1 MVERER
7 DEGEAMVVYG
17 PRHEGGGGDEAVEAE
32 AVVVAAAGEK
42 GEGERDDDTERG
54 GEEERKE
61 EDEEVEKEKKDEV
74 VLEEWS
80 EIRLAIAEL
89 SPISHGKLSSS
100 PPTLPFLSISL
111 LILQVLGEYEK
122 SSEISICFPS
132 LTR

>member
-7 DEGEAMVVYG
+7 DEGEAMAMYG
-17 PRHEGGGGDEAVEAE
+17 PRLEGGVAAGGDEAVE

-42 GEGERDDDTERG
+42 GEGERDDEIERG

-74 VLEEWS
+74 ELEEWS

-100 PPTLPFLSISL
+100 PPTLPFLSIAL
-111 LILQVLGEYEK
+111 LILQVLGE
-122 SSEISICFPS
+122 
-132 LTR
+132 